1 MGGDLKQVKSKKKM
15 NGRVVLI
22 IALLVL
28 LIPLALLAVWRME
41 GQAPSIAHDLAEPA
55 IGEAPRRIVVDI
67 QERGRGLKSARAMV
81 SQAGREVLLDEARF
95 DGSMLLTGNDVKAH
109 RMTLTI
115 DSRKLNLSDGEAILR
130 VTARDYSWRNW
141 WNGNQ
146 TVVDIPLTIDSKP
159 PSLTVLSRF
168 HYVNQGGSGLLVYR
182 LDEPCLRHGVLVG
195 ERFFPG
201 YPAGAADRLTMM
213 AFFAV
218 GYDQKPNTVIRAR
231 AVDRAG
237 NETTAG
243 FSYRI
248 RAKRF
253 RKDVLNI
260 SERFIQQKMQPLLAA
275 AGGTQTEPRAI
286 FLAVNRD
293 MRERNYDA
301 LTALADRATP
311 EISWEGAFMRLPR
324 AANRAQFAD
333 HRVYK
338 YRGAVIDRQV
348 HLGADLASLKQ
359 SPVPAANNGQV
370 VFTGDM
376 GIYGNTVVIE
386 HGCGLFSLYSHL
398 SSIQA
403 STGDRVA
410 KGVVIGHT
418 GVTGLAVGDHL
429 HFGMMV
435 HDTFVNPIEWWD
447 AHWIQDNITE
457 KIKQVR

>member
-1 MGGDLKQVKSKKKM
+1 MKQLKSKNKM
-15 NGRVVLI
+15 SGRLLLPVVL
-22 IALLVL
+22 LL
-28 LIPLALLAVWRME
+28 LLAPLVVLAIWRME
-41 GQAPSIAHDLAEPA
+41 GQAPSIDHDLVETA
-55 IGEAPRRIVVDI
+55 IGKTPRTVVVDI
-67 QERGRGLKSARAMV
+67 RERGRGLRTVQAYL

-95 DGSMLLTGNDVKAH
+95 EGSMLLAGSGVEAH
-109 RMTLTI
+109 R
-115 DSRKLNLSDGEAILR
+115 LNLPLDPAKHALVEGDAVLR
-130 VTARDYSWRNW
+130 IQADDFSWRNW
-141 WNGNQ
+141 WNGNR
-146 TVVDIPLTIDSKP
+146 TVVEIPLTVDTRP
-159 PSLTVLSRF
+159 PSIAALSRF

-182 LDEPCLRHGVLVG
+182 LDEPCPRHGVLVG

-201 YPAGAADRLTMM
+201 HPKQADDPLTML

-218 GYDQKPNTVIRAR
+218 GYDQTPDTAIKAL

-237 NETTAG
+237 NESRAG

-260 SERFIQQKMQPLLAA
+260 SDRFIAQRMRPLLES
-275 AGGTQTEPRAI
+275 AGEAPDDPKEV

-293 MRERNYDA
+293 MRKSNSETF
-301 LTALADRATP
+301 TALADRATTVMA
-311 EISWEGAFMRLPR
+311 WEGVFMRLPK

-338 YRGAVIDRQV
+338 YRGAIIDRQV

-370 VFTGDM
+370 VFTGNV

-386 HGCGLFSLYSHL
+386 HGFGLFSLYSHL
-398 SSIQA
+398 SSIQVNTGDEV
-403 STGDRVA
+403 STGHI
-410 KGVVIGHT
+410 IGRT
-418 GVTGLAVGDHL
+418 GVSGLALGDHL

-435 HDTFVNPIEWWD
+435 HDTLVNPIEWWD
-447 AHWIQDNITE
+447 ANWIQDNITS
-457 KIKQVR
+457 KLNLKP